1 MPLRLNI
8 RRKLTSRSDRVKSV
22 DLHPE
27 EPWMLCSL
35 YNGTVHMWNWQ
46 SQTLLK
52 TFEVTEL
59 PVRSS
64 KFIARKQWIV
74 TGSDDLNV
82 RVFNYNTMEKIKT
95 FEAHSDYLRCVAVH
109 PLLPY
114 VVTCS
119 DDMTIRLWDW
129 EKNWECKQTYEGHS
143 HYVMQVVFNPKDPNT
158 FASASLDRTIKVWGI
173 NTSQPHFTLE
183 GHEKGVNCIDYFTGG
198 DKPFLIS
205 GADDSTVKVWDY
217 QARNCVQTLT
227 DHTQNVSCVAFHPD
241 LPVIITGSEDGAVR
255 VFHSGTFSLENTL
268 NYGMERVWCIACRKG
283 SNRVGL
289 GYDEGS
295 AIIKMGKE
303 QPVASMDQSGKI
315 IWAKHNEVQMVNVKT
330 AGAELTDG
338 ERIPLQ
344 VKELGN
350 CEVYPQ
356 SLRHDPKGRVAV
368 VCGDG
373 SYIIY
378 TALAWRTKSY
388 GNALEV
394 VWSPSGDYATREASS
409 KVKIFRD
416 FKERHT
422 LSLGYSV
429 DAIFGGAMLACRS
442 GQDFVFFYDWET
454 GSPVRRIDAT
464 VKNVF
469 WSDSALLCC
478 IASDTAMFVLQY
490 DKDAVATYM
499 EEGTNEDDGCE
510 AAFDPLYEVSER
522 VSTGRWLGDCFVYIN
537 SNDRL
542 NYVVGGEVQT
552 LHHLDRRMYLLGYM
566 SKENR
571 LFLVDKEF
579 NVVSYELL
587 LSVLE
592 YKTCV
597 VRRDF
602 DTAATILPQI
612 PSEQRNKI
620 ARFLE
625 AQGLKEEALD
635 IATDNDYKFELAV
648 QLGKLDQAYKIV
660 LEGESD
666 SKWKQLGDLVI
677 ANADFE
683 LAKECLG
690 KAKDHAALLLLYSCQ
705 GDRAGIQNLAKEA
718 ASDGKTNIAFLCNF
732 LLGELEECL
741 NLLCETNRVP
751 EAAFLARTY
760 LPSQVTRMVQLWR
773 DDLKDLNPRAA
784 ESLADPAQYP
794 NLFPDFDYGLVAE
807 HVAEGKRKAARPASD
822 YPSVAGSLSE
832 DLIESAKT
840 SGMDPTDV
848 PTKTAPAPA
857 AADPNDGG
865 ADKAAAEA
873 KAKAE
878 AEKAKAD
885 AAKAKAEAD
894 AKASAQADAA
904 AKAKAEAEAKA
915 KADAEAKAKA
925 DAEAKAKADAEAKAK
940 AEAEAKAKAE
950 AEAKAKAE
958 AEAAKKKAEE
968 EAKAK
973 AEAEAKAKAEAEAK
987 KKAEEEAAA
996 KKKAEEE
1003 AAKAAAPVDA
1013 ADQSLDDLAKELDL
1027 GDDDWGAD
1035 DF

>member
-22 DLHPE
+22 DLHPD

-74 TGSDDLNV
+74 TGADDLNV

-95 FEAHSDYLRCVAVH
+95 FEAHSDYLRHVAVH

-119 DDMTIRLWDW
+119 DDMTIKIWDW
-129 EKNWECKQTYEGHS
+129 EKNWDCKQVYEGHS

-158 FASASLDRTIKVWGI
+158 FASASLDRTIKVWGL
-173 NTSQPHFTLE
+173 NSAQPHFTLE
-183 GHEKGVNCIDYFTGG
+183 GHEKGVNCIDYFAGG

-205 GADDSTVKVWDY
+205 GADDSTVKIWDY
-217 QARNCVQTLT
+217 QSRNCVQTLT

-255 VFHSGTFSLENTL
+255 IFHSGTFSLENTL
-268 NYGMERVWCIACRKG
+268 NYGMERVWSIACRKG

-303 QPVASMDQSGKI
+303 QPVASMDQSSGKI
-315 IWAKHNEVQMVNVKT
+315 IWAKHNEVQMVNVKG
-330 AGAELTDG
+330 AGADGFVDG

-373 SYIIY
+373 SYIMY

-394 VWSPSGDYATREASS
+394 VWSPQGDYATREGPT
-409 KVKIFRD
+409 KVKLFRD

-422 LSLGYSV
+422 LALDFNV

-442 GQDFVFFYDWET
+442 GQEFVFFYDWET
-454 GSPVRRIDAT
+454 GAPVRRIDAT

-469 WSDSALLCC
+469 WNDSALLCC
-478 IASDTAMFVLQY
+478 IASDTALFVLQY
-490 DKDAVATYM
+490 DKEAVALYL
-499 EEGTNEDDGCE
+499 EQAGNEDDGCE
-510 AAFDPLYEVSER
+510 AAFEPLYEVGER
-522 VSTGRWLGDCFVYIN
+522 VSTGGGM
-537 SNDRL
+537 
-542 NYVVGGEVQT
+542 GGEVQT

-566 SKENR
+566 PKDNR

-579 NVVSYELL
+579 NVVSYEVL

-597 VRRDF
+597 VRRDMA
-602 DTAATILPQI
+602 TAASILPAI
-612 PSEQRNKI
+612 PPEHRNKI

-625 AQGLKEEALD
+625 AQGMKEEALAMASD
-635 IATDNDYKFELAV
+635 ADYKFELAV
-648 QLGKLDQAYKIV
+648 QLGKLDHAYKIV
-660 LEGESD
+660 LEAPSAT
-666 SKWKQLGDLVI
+666 KWKQLGDLVV
-677 ANADFE
+677 AHADFD
-683 LAKECLG
+683 LAIECLSR
-690 KAKDHAALLLLYSCQ
+690 ARDHPALLLLYSCQ
-705 GDRAGIQNLAKEA
+705 GNREGMKQLAEEA
-718 ASDGKTNIAFLCNF
+718 AADGKTNVAFVCRL
-732 LLGELEECL
+732 LLGELPACL
-741 NLLCETNRVP
+741 ALLHDTARVP

-760 LPSQVTRMVQLWR
+760 LPSQVTEMVRVWR
-773 DDLKDLNPRAA
+773 EELATLNARAA
-784 ESLADPAQYP
+784 ESLADPAAYP
-794 NLFPDFDYGLVAE
+794 NLFPDFDLALLAE
-807 HVAEGKRKAARPASD
+807 HAATPSRTAHRGAEGDVGGGGGAL
-822 YPSVAGSLSE
+822 GE
-832 DLIESAKT
+832 DLIAAARA
-840 SGMDPTDV
+840 SGLSPADLP
-848 PTKTAPAPA
+848 PPPAPAP
-857 AADPNDGG
+857 
-865 ADKAAAEA
+865 
-873 KAKAE
+873 
-878 AEKAKAD
+878 
-885 AAKAKAEAD
+885 
-894 AKASAQADAA
+894 
-904 AKAKAEAEAKA
+904 
-915 KADAEAKAKA
+915 
-925 DAEAKAKADAEAKAK
+925 
-940 AEAEAKAKAE
+940 
-950 AEAKAKAE
+950 
-958 AEAAKKKAEE
+958 
-968 EAKAK
+968 
-973 AEAEAKAKAEAEAK
+973 
-987 KKAEEEAAA
+987 
-996 KKKAEEE
+996 
-1003 AAKAAAPVDA
+1003 
-1013 ADQSLDDLAKELDL
+1013 
-1027 GDDDWGAD
+1027 
-1035 DF
+1035 